1 MISVVVSGVADIEW
15 SAWVPERRAGMSVDV
30 TGCELECDFFD
41 DIFKRVVGKVTYEKL
56 FLMKHTSLEYF
67 AFPEL
72 PIRNGMSIKLSAR
85 NQR

>member
-1 MISVVVSGVADIEW
+1 MVGLGARKE
-15 SAWVPERRAGMSVDV
+15 GGDV
-30 TGCELECDFFD
+30 TGCELACDFFD
-41 DIFKRVVGKVTYEKL
+41 DIFNRVVGKVTYEKP
-56 FLMKHTSLEYF
+56 FLMKLTSLEYF